1 MRFSIQICEVKD
13 LKFNLQSAFDGMR
26 ALLLIVSFFFASVTI
41 GFGQS
46 SKRTPALTE
55 RIRTLSDNQKVKVL
69 VTLSRKNSASF
80 RPEEL
85 LSERAMKRR
94 QKMVDAGILPSL
106 ITIEDLPFEPSD
118 LQALDQAGF
127 QIQHCLKGLFKV
139 SGMIRKAD
147 VAALESIASVVEI
160 DAVKAF
166 RRAPEIESSSVLIQ
180 TVPTTSSTHV
190 LNYGASFGQL
200 SQINVPAVHD
210 LGYTGQG
217 VLIANFDAGFSN
229 LTHEVFNTMTIVAR
243 KDFVTGQNNVVA
255 PHSHRTLTLSTVGG
269 FKEGQLIGPAFNSHY
284 ALARTEDASS
294 ETPAEEDNWA
304 AAVEWADSLGAD
316 IITSSL
322 GYLEFDPPFPS
333 YTWQQMNGQTA
344 ISTLAARRAAR
355 LGIVVCNSAGNSGM
369 VALPANTLGAPADA
383 DSILTVGAVNSSG
396 VRASFSSVGPTADGR
411 IKPDVMAQ
419 GVSVRSASSSG
430 NNYTNASGTS
440 LSCPLIAGVAALVLC
455 AHPNL
460 TPMQVISAIKST
472 ASNAHAPNREIGW
485 GIANALAA
493 VNFFPLSHHQNQF
506 VPKTFTLYQNYPNP
520 FNPTTIISYTLPA
533 DELVKLELF
542 DVMGRRLST
551 LFEGRQPAGMHRY
564 LFDATAFRLTSG
576 MYFYRLQAGKFVS
589 TKKMILVK

>member
-1 MRFSIQICEVKD
+1 MILNSAMRKLV
-13 LKFNLQSAFDGMR
+13 
-26 ALLLIVSFFFASVTI
+26 LITVFLFVSVAS

-46 SKRTPALTE
+46 SKLTPSLAE
-55 RIRTLSDNQKVKVL
+55 RLSTLSDNETVKVL
-69 VTLSRKNSASF
+69 VTLSRKSSALF
-80 RPEEL
+80 RPEAL
-85 LSERAMKRR
+85 LSERAIKRR
-94 QKMVDAGILPSL
+94 QKMVQAGVLPSI
-106 ITIEDLPFEPSD
+106 ITVEDLPFELSD
-118 LQALDQAGF
+118 LEALTQSGLE
-127 QIQHCLKGLFKV
+127 IKHCLKGLSKV
-139 SGMIRKAD
+139 SGTIRKAD
-147 VAALESIASVVEI
+147 IASLESIASVVEI

-166 RRAPEIESSSVLIQ
+166 RRSPEIELPSLPIHS
-180 TVPTTSSTHV
+180 VPTAASTHV

-243 KDFVTGQNNVVA
+243 KDFVTGQSNVVA
-255 PHSHRTLTLSTVGG
+255 PHSHGTLTLSTVGG
-269 FKEGQLIGPAFNSHY
+269 FKEGQLIGPAFNAHY

-369 VALPANTLGAPADA
+369 IALPANTLGAPADA

-419 GVSVRSASSSG
+419 GVGVRSAASSG

-440 LSCPLIAGVAALVLC
+440 LSCPLIAGVAALVLS

-460 TPMQVISAIKST
+460 TPMQVITAIKST
-472 ASNAHAPNREIGW
+472 ASNANAPNREIGW

-493 VNFFPLSHHQNQF
+493 VNFFPLSHHHKLLPAEF
-506 VPKTFTLYQNYPNP
+506 ALHQNYPNP
-520 FNPTTIISYTLPA
+520 FNPTTIITYTLPS
-533 DELVKLELF
+533 DNLVKLDIF
-542 DVMGRRLST
+542 DVMGRKLAT
-551 LFEGRQPAGMHRY
+551 LFEGRQPAGLHRY
-564 LFDATAFRLTSG
+564 VFDAQAFRLASG
-576 MYFYRLQAGKFVS
+576 MYFYRLQAGSFVQ
-589 TKKMILVK
+589 TKKMMLVK